1 MEGSRANNEMI
12 NINRK
17 YNSYNL
23 NGSGNCV
30 SVSEKVGSFFING
43 GQNKVFLSSKIDTM
57 IINGNGNKI
66 NVSQIIIFYQNLIF
80 SVKIKAAESTASL
93 LTGIII

>member
-66 NVSQIIIFYQNLIF
+66 NVSQIIFYQNLIF
-80 SVKIKAAESTASL
+80 SVKIKVAESTASS